1 MNKIVNVAVVGL
13 GQVGNYLNNELII
26 KKKILNLKQVKELT

>member
-26 KKKILNLKQVKELT
+26 KKRILNLKQVKELT

>member
-13 GQVGNYLNNELII
+13 GQVGNYLFNELII
-26 KKKILNLKQVKELT
+26 KKKILNLKQVKELM